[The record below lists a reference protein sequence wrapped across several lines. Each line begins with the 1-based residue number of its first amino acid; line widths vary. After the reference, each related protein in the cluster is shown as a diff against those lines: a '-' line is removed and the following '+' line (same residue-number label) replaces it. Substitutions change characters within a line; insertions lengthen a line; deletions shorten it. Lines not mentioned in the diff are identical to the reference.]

1 MDDMEGAIAEAA
13 RVLVPGGRLCAAV
26 VHPINSA
33 GKFAASVPD
42 APFVIRD
49 SYFEQRRYADAI
61 ERDGLRMTFT
71 SRHRP
76 LEAYV
81 AALESAGL
89 LVERLVEVPDST
101 DPPGDRWQRLPL
113 FLHFRAVKP

>member
-1 MDDMEGAIAEAA
+1 MPHTPLTTNLGPCRSI
-13 RVLVPGGRLCAAV
+13 
-26 VHPINSA
+26 
-33 GKFAASVPD
+33 
-42 APFVIRD
+42 
-49 SYFEQRRYADAI
+49 QTTI

-76 LEAYV
+76 LEAYF
-81 AALESAGL
+81 AALESVGL
-89 LVERLVEVPDST
+89 LVERLAEVPDST